1 MDCKYCNSSDID
13 HSFDDGIPCY
23 RCNDCGESWEP
34 LEEYPETEQNG
45 TEWNKREY
53 KR

>member
-34 LEEYPETEQNG
+34 LEEYPETE
-45 TEWNKREY
+45 
-53 KR
+53 